1 MSPEQL
7 NPEQK
12 AKYKEVAEELRCLVC
27 QNQSIADS
35 QAGLASDLKGIIAEQ
50 IVQGKSKEEIKSF
63 MEARYGEFI
72 LYKPAFSG
80 ENLVLWA
87 APFIVLALAII
98 LARKV
103 IKNSN
108 SSKPVSTS
116 RTGAPLNTEGVQG
129 KGLSSSW
136 AENLYRQETKDQ

>member
-7 NPEQK
+7 TLEQK

-87 APFIVLALAII
+87 FPFLVLLLAVI

-116 RTGAPLNTEGVQG
+116 GSSDPLNKTGVEHQG
-129 KGLSSSW
+129 SPSSW
-136 AENLYRQETKDQ
+136 AEQLYRQEPKD